1 MIKVSVSD
9 QTKTLPEINP
19 QWIQSIINK
28 NRVMGKKN
36 CIKIDINS
44 ENVNLVLTTN
54 CESKADVNPSNEFE
68 SRIIFLWNDLVLSK
82 DDVDSTRLYEFLKR
96 IDHWVSFVPK

>member
-9 QTKTLPEINP
+9 QTKTLREVNP

-28 NRVMGKKN
+28 NRVMGKQI
-36 CIKIDINS
+36 CIEIDINS

-54 CESKADVNPSNEFE
+54 CGSKTDVTPANEFE

-82 DDVDSTRLYEFLKR
+82 EDIDSAGLYEFLKR